1 MQISEILSSD
11 SILCGQSFSSKKS
24 TLEELSKLLANTD
37 PSISYIEVFDCL
49 VAREKLGSTGLGKG
63 VAIPH
68 GRLKGSK
75 KTIAA
80 FVQLQHGI
88 NYDSIDEAP
97 VDILFALLV
106 PENST
111 DEHLKTL
118 AHLAEMFS
126 NTETL
131 EHLRSEASIEGI
143 YKILTG

>member
-11 SILCGQSFSSKKS
+11 SIICGQSFSSKKS
-24 TLEELSKLLANTD
+24 TLEELSKLLADTD
-37 PSISYIEVFDCL
+37 SSISYIEVFDCL

-68 GRLKGSK
+68 GRLKGGK

-80 FVQLQHGI
+80 FIQLQHGI
-88 NYDSIDEAP
+88 NYDAIDEAP

-106 PENST
+106 PEDST
-111 DEHLKTL
+111 DEHLKIL
-118 AHLAEMFS
+118 SHLAELFS
-126 NTETL
+126 NSATL
-131 EHLRSEASIEGI
+131 DQLRSETSIDRI

>member
-24 TLEELSKLLANTD
+24 TLEELSKLLADTD
-37 PSISYIEVFDCL
+37 SSISYIEVFDCL

-68 GRLKGSK
+68 GRLKGGK
-75 KTIAA
+75 RTIAA
-80 FVQLQHGI
+80 FVQLQHRI
-88 NYDSIDEAP
+88 NYDAIDEAP

-106 PENST
+106 PEDST
-111 DEHLKTL
+111 DEHLKIL
-118 AHLAEMFS
+118 SHLAELFS
-126 NTETL
+126 NSETL
-131 EHLRSEASIEGI
+131 EQLRSVTSIDRI